1 MGIIDKIQ
9 HDLHEAMKK
18 KEKEKINTLRNIV
31 GTLKYKVIEKGEG
44 ITEQEEI
51 KVIQSLAKQRKDSIE
66 MYKKGE
72 RNDLVEIESNELSI
86 INEYLPQA
94 MSEEEVESLVKD
106 SVEESGVQSI
116 ADLGK
121 IMPIIMKKGAGR
133 VNGKL
138 AQQILREILSEQ

>member
-1 MGIIDKIQ
+1 MSIIDEIQ

-18 KEKEKINTLRNIV
+18 KEKEKTNTLRNII
-31 GTLKYKVIEKGEG
+31 GKLKYKIIEKGEE
-44 ITEQEEI
+44 ITEHEEI

-72 RNDLVEIESNELSI
+72 RSDLVEIESMELSI

-94 MSEEEVESLVKD
+94 MSEEEVKSLVKD
-106 SVEESGVQSI
+106 SVEESGAQSI

-138 AQQILREILSEQ
+138 AQKILREILSE

>member
-1 MGIIDKIQ
+1 MSIIDEIQ

-72 RNDLVEIESNELSI
+72 RSDLVEIESTELSI

-94 MSEEEVESLVKD
+94 MSEEEVKSLVKD
-106 SVEESGVQSI
+106 SVEESGAQSI

-138 AQQILREILSEQ
+138 AQQILREILSE

>member
-31 GTLKYKVIEKGEG
+31 DTLKYKVIEKGEG

-86 INEYLPQA
+86 ISEYLPRE
-94 MSEEEVESLVKD
+94 MSEKEVRSFVKD
-106 SVEESGVQSI
+106 SVEESGAQSI

-138 AQQILREILSEQ
+138 AQKILREILSE

>member
-1 MGIIDKIQ
+1 MSIIDEIQ

-18 KEKEKINTLRNIV
+18 KEKEKTNTLRNII
-31 GTLKYKVIEKGEG
+31 GKLKYKIIEKGEE

-72 RNDLVEIESNELSI
+72 RSDLVEIESTELSI

-94 MSEEEVESLVKD
+94 LSEEEVKSLVKD
-106 SVEESGVQSI
+106 SVEESGAQSI

-138 AQQILREILSEQ
+138 AQQILREILSE

>member
-72 RNDLVEIESNELSI
+72 RSDLVEIESTELSI

-94 MSEEEVESLVKD
+94 MSEEEVKSLVKD

-138 AQQILREILSEQ
+138 AQQILREILSE

>member
-66 MYKKGE
+66 IYKKGE

-86 INEYLPQA
+86 ISEYLPQA
-94 MSEEEVESLVKD
+94 MSEEEVKSLVKD
-106 SVEESGVQSI
+106 SVEESGAQSI

-138 AQQILREILSEQ
+138 AQQILREILSE

>member
-1 MGIIDKIQ
+1 MSIIDEIQ

-18 KEKEKINTLRNIV
+18 KEKEKTNTLRNII
-31 GTLKYKVIEKGEG
+31 GKLKYKIIEKGEE

-72 RNDLVEIESNELSI
+72 RSDLVEIESTELSI

-94 MSEEEVESLVKD
+94 MSEEEVKSLVID
-106 SVEESGVQSI
+106 SVEESGAQSI

-138 AQQILREILSEQ
+138 AQQILREILSE

>member
-31 GTLKYKVIEKGEG
+31 GTLKYKAIEKGEG

-86 INEYLPQA
+86 ISEYLPRE
-94 MSEEEVESLVKD
+94 MSEKEVRSFVKD
-106 SVEESGVQSI
+106 SVEESGAQSI

-138 AQQILREILSEQ
+138 AQQILREILSE

>member
-72 RNDLVEIESNELSI
+72 RNDLVEIESNEFSI
-86 INEYLPQA
+86 ISKYLPQE
-94 MSEEEVESLVKD
+94 MSEEEVKSLVKD
-106 SVEESGVQSI
+106 SVEESGAQSI

-138 AQQILREILSEQ
+138 AQQILREILSE

>member
-1 MGIIDKIQ
+1 MSIIDEIQ

-72 RNDLVEIESNELSI
+72 RSDLVEIESTELLI
-86 INEYLPQA
+86 ISEYLPQA
-94 MSEEEVESLVKD
+94 MSEEEVKSLVKD
-106 SVEESGVQSI
+106 SVEESGAQSI

-138 AQQILREILSEQ
+138 AQQILREILSE

>member
-9 HDLHEAMKK
+9 HDLHEEMKK

-86 INEYLPQA
+86 ISEYLPQE
-94 MSEEEVESLVKD
+94 MSEKEVRSFVKD
-106 SVEESGVQSI
+106 SVEESGAQSI

-138 AQQILREILSEQ
+138 AQQILREILSE

>member
-1 MGIIDKIQ
+1 MRIVDKIQ

-18 KEKEKINTLRNIV
+18 KEKEKINTLRNII
-31 GTLKYKVIEKGEG
+31 GKLKYKIIEKGEE

-72 RNDLVEIESNELSI
+72 RSDLVEIESTELSI

-94 MSEEEVESLVKD
+94 MSEEEVKSLVKD
-106 SVEESGVQSI
+106 SVEESEVQSI

-138 AQQILREILSEQ
+138 AQQILREILSE

>member
-31 GTLKYKVIEKGEG
+31 DTLKYKVIEKGEG

-86 INEYLPQA
+86 ISEYLPQE
-94 MSEEEVESLVKD
+94 MSEKEVRSFVKD
-106 SVEESGVQSI
+106 SVEESGAQSI

-138 AQQILREILSEQ
+138 AQQILREILSE

>member
-18 KEKEKINTLRNIV
+18 KEKENINTLRNIV

-72 RNDLVEIESNELSI
+72 RSDLVQIESTELSI

-94 MSEEEVESLVKD
+94 LSEEEVKSLVKD
-106 SVEESGVQSI
+106 SVEESGAQSL

-138 AQQILREILSEQ
+138 AQQILREILSE

>member
-1 MGIIDKIQ
+1 MSIIDEIQ
-9 HDLHEAMKK
+9 HDLHKAMKK
-18 KEKEKINTLRNIV
+18 KEKEKTNTLRNII
-31 GTLKYKVIEKGEG
+31 GKLKYKIIEKGEE

-72 RNDLVEIESNELSI
+72 RSDLVEIESTELSI

-94 MSEEEVESLVKD
+94 LSEEEVKSLVKD
-106 SVEESGVQSI
+106 SVEESGAQSI

-138 AQQILREILSEQ
+138 AQQILREILSE

>member
-1 MGIIDKIQ
+1 MSIIDEIQ

-31 GTLKYKVIEKGEG
+31 GRLKYKVIEKGEG

-72 RNDLVEIESNELSI
+72 RSDLVEIESTELSI

-94 MSEEEVESLVKD
+94 MSEEEVKSLVKD
-106 SVEESGVQSI
+106 SVEESGAQSI

-138 AQQILREILSEQ
+138 AQQILREILSE

>member
-31 GTLKYKVIEKGEG
+31 DTLKYKVIEKGEG

-72 RNDLVEIESNELSI
+72 RIDLVEIESNELSI
-86 INEYLPQA
+86 ISEYLPQE
-94 MSEEEVESLVKD
+94 MSEKEVRSFVKD
-106 SVEESGVQSI
+106 SVEEFGAQSI

-138 AQQILREILSEQ
+138 AQKILREILSE

>member
-72 RNDLVEIESNELSI
+72 RTDLVEIESNELSI
-86 INEYLPQA
+86 ISEYLPQE
-94 MSEEEVESLVKD
+94 MSEKEVRSFVKD
-106 SVEESGVQSI
+106 SVEEFGAQSI

-138 AQQILREILSEQ
+138 AQKILREILSE

>member
-1 MGIIDKIQ
+1 MSIIDKIQ

-86 INEYLPQA
+86 ISEYLPQE
-94 MSEEEVESLVKD
+94 MSEKEVRSFVKD
-106 SVEESGVQSI
+106 SVEEFGAQSI

-138 AQQILREILSEQ
+138 AQKILREILSE

>member
-86 INEYLPQA
+86 ISEYLPQV
-94 MSEEEVESLVKD
+94 MSEKEVRSFVKD
-106 SVEESGVQSI
+106 SVEESGAQSI

-138 AQQILREILSEQ
+138 AQQILREILSE

>member
-51 KVIQSLAKQRKDSIE
+51 KVIQSLAKQRKQSIE

-72 RNDLVEIESNELSI
+72 RIDLVEIESNELSI
-86 INEYLPQA
+86 ISEYLPQE
-94 MSEEEVESLVKD
+94 MSEKEVRSFVKD
-106 SVEESGVQSI
+106 SVEEFGAQLI

-133 VNGKL
+133 LNGKL
-138 AQQILREILSEQ
+138 AQKILREILSE

>member
-1 MGIIDKIQ
+1 MGIIDTIQ

-86 INEYLPQA
+86 ISEYLPQE
-94 MSEEEVESLVKD
+94 MSEKEVRSFVKD
-106 SVEESGVQSI
+106 SVEESGAQSI

-138 AQQILREILSEQ
+138 AQQILREILSE

>member
-1 MGIIDKIQ
+1 MSIIDEIQ

-18 KEKEKINTLRNIV
+18 KEKEKTNTLRNII
-31 GTLKYKVIEKGEG
+31 GKLKYKIIEKGEE

-72 RNDLVEIESNELSI
+72 RSDLVKIESTELSI

-94 MSEEEVESLVKD
+94 LSEEEVKSLVKD
-106 SVEESGVQSI
+106 SVEESGAQSI

-138 AQQILREILSEQ
+138 AQQILREILSE

>member
-31 GTLKYKVIEKGEG
+31 GRLKYKVIEKGEG

-72 RNDLVEIESNELSI
+72 RSDLVEIESTELSI

-94 MSEEEVESLVKD
+94 MSEEEVKSLVKD
-106 SVEESGVQSI
+106 SVEESGAQSI

-138 AQQILREILSEQ
+138 AQQILREILSE

>member
-31 GTLKYKVIEKGEG
+31 DTLKYKVIEKGEG

-72 RNDLVEIESNELSI
+72 RIDLVEIESNELSI
-86 INEYLPQA
+86 ISEYLPQE
-94 MSEEEVESLVKD
+94 MSEKEVRGFVKD
-106 SVEESGVQSI
+106 SVEEFGAQSI

-138 AQQILREILSEQ
+138 AQKILREILSE

>member
-94 MSEEEVESLVKD
+94 MSEEEVKSLVKD
-106 SVEESGVQSI
+106 SVEESGAQSI

-138 AQQILREILSEQ
+138 AQQILREILSE

>member
-1 MGIIDKIQ
+1 MSIIDEIQ

-18 KEKEKINTLRNIV
+18 KEKEKTNTLRNII
-31 GTLKYKVIEKGEG
+31 GKLKYKTIEKGEE

-66 MYKKGE
+66 MYKKSE
-72 RNDLVEIESNELSI
+72 RSDLVETESTELSI

-94 MSEEEVESLVKD
+94 LSEEEVKSLVKD

-138 AQQILREILSEQ
+138 AQKILREILSE

>member
-1 MGIIDKIQ
+1 MSIIDEIQ

-18 KEKEKINTLRNIV
+18 KEKEKTNTLRNII
-31 GTLKYKVIEKGEG
+31 GKLKYKIIEKGEE

-51 KVIQSLAKQRKDSIE
+51 KVIQSLAKQRIDSIE

-72 RNDLVEIESNELSI
+72 RSDLVEIESTELSI

-94 MSEEEVESLVKD
+94 MSEEEVKSLVKD
-106 SVEESGVQSI
+106 SVEESGAQSI

-138 AQQILREILSEQ
+138 AQKILREILSE

>member
-86 INEYLPQA
+86 ISEYLPRE
-94 MSEEEVESLVKD
+94 MSEKEVRSFVKD
-106 SVEESGVQSI
+106 SVEESGAQSI

-138 AQQILREILSEQ
+138 AQQILREILSE

>member
-86 INEYLPQA
+86 ISEYLPQE
-94 MSEEEVESLVKD
+94 MSEKEVRSFVKD
-106 SVEESGVQSI
+106 SVEESGAQSI

-138 AQQILREILSEQ
+138 AQKILREILSE

>member
-31 GTLKYKVIEKGEG
+31 DTLKYKVIEKGEG

-72 RNDLVEIESNELSI
+72 RIDLVEIESNELSI
-86 INEYLPQA
+86 ISEYLPRE
-94 MSEEEVESLVKD
+94 MSEKELRSFVKD
-106 SVEESGVQSI
+106 SVEEFGAQSI
-116 ADLGK
+116 ADLCK

-138 AQQILREILSEQ
+138 AQQILREILSE

>member
-1 MGIIDKIQ
+1 MSIIDEIQ

-18 KEKEKINTLRNIV
+18 KEKEKTNTLRNII
-31 GTLKYKVIEKGEG
+31 GKLKYKIIEKGEE

-72 RNDLVEIESNELSI
+72 RSDLVEIESTELSI

-94 MSEEEVESLVKD
+94 MSEEEVKSLVKD
-106 SVEESGVQSI
+106 SVEESGAQSI

-138 AQQILREILSEQ
+138 AQQILREILSE

>member
-72 RNDLVEIESNELSI
+72 RSDLVEIESTELLI
-86 INEYLPQA
+86 ISEYLPQA
-94 MSEEEVESLVKD
+94 MSEEEVKSLVKD
-106 SVEESGVQSI
+106 SVEESGAQSI

-138 AQQILREILSEQ
+138 AQQILREILSE

>member
-1 MGIIDKIQ
+1 MSIIDEIQ

-18 KEKEKINTLRNIV
+18 KEKEKTNTLRNII
-31 GTLKYKVIEKGEG
+31 GKLKYKIIEKGEE

-72 RNDLVEIESNELSI
+72 RSDLVEIESTELSI

-94 MSEEEVESLVKD
+94 LSEEEVKSLVKD
-106 SVEESGVQSI
+106 SVEESGAQSI

-121 IMPIIMKKGAGR
+121 IMPIII
-133 VNGKL
+133 VD
-138 AQQILREILSEQ
+138 Q

>member
-1 MGIIDKIQ
+1 MGIIDTIQ

-31 GTLKYKVIEKGEG
+31 DTLKYKVIEKGEG

-72 RNDLVEIESNELSI
+72 RIDLVEIESNELSI
-86 INEYLPQA
+86 ISEYLPQE
-94 MSEEEVESLVKD
+94 MSEKEVRSFVKD
-106 SVEESGVQSI
+106 SVEEFGAQSI

-138 AQQILREILSEQ
+138 AQQILREILSE

>member
-1 MGIIDKIQ
+1 MSIIDEIQ

-18 KEKEKINTLRNIV
+18 KEKEKTNTLRNII
-31 GTLKYKVIEKGEG
+31 GKLKYKIIEKGEE

-72 RNDLVEIESNELSI
+72 RSDLVEIESNELSI
-86 INEYLPQA
+86 ISEYLPQA
-94 MSEEEVESLVKD
+94 MSEEEVKSLVKD

-138 AQQILREILSEQ
+138 AQQILREILSE

>member
-72 RNDLVEIESNELSI
+72 RSDLVQIESTELSI

-94 MSEEEVESLVKD
+94 LSEEEVKSLVKD
-106 SVEESGVQSI
+106 SVEESGAQSI
-116 ADLGK
+116 TDLGK

-138 AQQILREILSEQ
+138 AQQILREILSE